1 MASRLHSIID
11 SALGFLSEIPG
22 ILKKAAVS
30 FQKQE
35 VGKGAAG
42 MAYYTLFSLFPL
54 LIVLITVI
62 SYFVDAEVAVS
73 QVTQAVMSVFPVSQ
87 GLVERN
93 IERSFQIRNSIGAI
107 GLIGLLWA
115 GSNAFSMMVH
125 NINSAWPPS
134 ERRSFFEKR
143 LFGLAMVILL
153 VIVLF
158 LLMLSS
164 TVFNI
169 ILRYQ
174 QEYLNVDPQVR
185 YGLIQWGSRLI
196 HLIVPFLFFY
206 FLYRVIPMGR
216 VPVKAAGFSALLTT
230 VLWRSASSLFQ
241 WYLRS
246 GLARYEVIFGSL
258 SAIIV
263 LLFWI
268 YISSVILFFGAHI
281 CAASSGKIP
290 DFKKQD

>member
-1 MASRLHSIID
+1 MTSKVRSVID
-11 SALGFLSEIPG
+11 KIAAFLLEIPE

-30 FQKQE
+30 FQKRE
-35 VGKGAAG
+35 AGKGAAG

-62 SYFVDAEVAVS
+62 SYFVDAEVAI
-73 QVTQAVMSVFPVSQ
+73 TQLTEVVMSVFPVSQ
-87 GLVERN
+87 GLVEKN

-125 NINSAWPPS
+125 NINSAWPPT

-164 TVFNI
+164 TIFNI
-169 ILRYQ
+169 LLRYQ
-174 QEYLNVDPQVR
+174 QEYLSVDPQIR
-185 YGLIQWGSRLI
+185 YGLLRWGSRI
-196 HLIVPFLFFY
+196 VHLIVPFLFFY

-216 VPVKAAGFSALLTT
+216 VPIKAAGFSALLTT
-230 VLWRSASSLFQ
+230 LLWRSASSIFQ

-258 SAIIV
+258 SAIVV

-290 DFKKQD
+290 EFKN